1 MNGGNNTDKTR
12 KPIPEWNDQQER
24 LLQEWAEIA
33 SSYRWLHNKSFM
45 EYRKKNFMYMIPI
58 IIMSTI
64 TGTANFAQSS
74 FPLVIRPYVPQIIGA
89 INLFA
94 AIVTTIHQ
102 YLKISEYME
111 SHRLTGI
118 NYGKFNRNITV
129 ELALPIKDRSI
140 GGRELVKISRL
151 EIDRLIE
158 QSPSIPKHIIVAYEE
173 KFRDSGLA
181 PPEII
186 TIKKVMI
193 YDDKEHKLTNTA
205 VAKFKNVVN
214 QTKPNIF
221 KAESPDIQNYTKNGD
236 NRVGVFPKQFK
247 SSSPLKNF
255 KDSISSELNNLKN
268 SKLVSTFGESLKSFT
283 IAGTSRSKES
293 NSDIPDVQ
301 DIPSNSNGSDGQR
314 SGSIESI
321 PGLPDHNGSNG
332 SNELT
337 TENIVKL
344 EQQLI
349 HGHIRAFDPK
359 ENNSELEHIIIIND
373 NSDLSN
379 NSDQFHESTEG
390 ENNNVRTSMN
400 QLMKMNKPN

>member
-111 SHRLTGI
+111 AHRLTGI

-205 VAKFKNVVN
+205 VTKFKNVVN

-221 KAESPDIQNYTKNGD
+221 KADSPGIQNYTKNGD

-247 SSSPLKNF
+247 SSSSPLKNF

-293 NSDIPDVQ
+293 NSDIPDA
-301 DIPSNSNGSDGQR
+301 PSNSNGSDGQR

-321 PGLPDHNGSNG
+321 PDVPHHNENNE

-337 TENIVKL
+337 TENVVKL

-349 HGHIRAFDPK
+349 RGL
-359 ENNSELEHIIIIND
+359 NSELEHIIIIND

-379 NSDQFHESTEG
+379 NSDQFHESTED
-390 ENNNVRTSMN
+390 ENNNIRINIESNEQT
-400 QLMKMNKPN
+400 